1 MQADITEL
9 KKKAAAHAVG
19 LIASGM
25 VVGLGHGS
33 TAIHAVHFLAERLKS
48 GEIKNVLGIPC
59 SLQVE
64 EEALQCGMP
73 LTTFEKHPLMDITID
88 GADEV
93 DIELN
98 LIKGGGGALL
108 REKIVAQA
116 SRRVVIVLDE
126 SKCSPFL
133 GKQRHVPV
141 EIVPFGWNT
150 HVFFLESLGAKVRI
164 RRNADKS
171 LYHTDQGNLIA
182 DCNFN
187 EILNPRELAAIIKTH
202 AGVVEHG
209 LFLDLATDV
218 VIAGAGGVRHLKR
231 DRPAPAG
238 KGDIE

>member
-9 KKKAAAHAVG
+9 KRKAAAHAVG
-19 LIASGM
+19 LVASGM

-33 TAIHAVHFLAERLKS
+33 TAIHAVRFLAARLKA

-73 LTTFEKHPLMDITID
+73 LTNLEKHPFMDMAID

-133 GKQRHVPV
+133 GKQRQVPV
-141 EIVPFGWNT
+141 EIVPFGWNV
-150 HVFFLESLGAKVRI
+150 HVLFLESLGAKVRV

-171 LYHTDQGNLIA
+171 LFHTDQGNLLA

-187 EILNPRELAAIIKTH
+187 EILNPRELAAKIRTH

-231 DRPAPAG
+231 DRPISKDKG
-238 KGDIE
+238 KVE

>member
-1 MQADITEL
+1 MQSDVTDL
-9 KKKAAAHAVG
+9 KKNAAAYAVG
-19 LIASGM
+19 LIESGM

-33 TAIHAVHFLAERLKS
+33 TAIYAVRFLAERLKT

-64 EEALQCGMP
+64 EEAMQYGMP
-73 LTTFEKHPLMDITID
+73 LTSFEKHPVMDITID
-88 GADEV
+88 GADEI

-133 GKQRHVPV
+133 GKQRKVPV
-141 EIVPFGWNT
+141 EIVAFGWNT
-150 HVFFLESLGAKVRI
+150 HVMFLESLGAKVRI
-164 RRNADKS
+164 RRNADNS

-182 DCNFN
+182 DCNFH
-187 EILNPRELAAIIKTH
+187 EILNPRELAAKIKTH
-202 AGVVEHG
+202 
-209 LFLDLATDV
+209 L
-218 VIAGAGGVRHLKR
+218 RQ
-231 DRPAPAG
+231 
-238 KGDIE
+238 

>member
-1 MQADITEL
+1 MQSDVTDL
-9 KKKAAAHAVG
+9 KKNAAAYAVG
-19 LIASGM
+19 LIESGM

-33 TAIHAVHFLAERLKS
+33 TAIYAVRFLAERLKT

-64 EEALQCGMP
+64 EEAMQYGMP
-73 LTTFEKHPLMDITID
+73 LTSFEKHPVMDITID
-88 GADEV
+88 GADEI

-133 GKQRHVPV
+133 GKQRKVPV
-141 EIVPFGWNT
+141 EIVAFGWNT
-150 HVFFLESLGAKVRI
+150 HVMFLESLGAKVRI
-164 RRNADKS
+164 RRNADNS

-182 DCNFN
+182 DCNFH
-187 EILNPRELAAIIKTH
+187 EILNPRELAAKIKT
-202 AGVVEHG
+202 
-209 LFLDLATDV
+209 
-218 VIAGAGGVRHLKR
+218 
-231 DRPAPAG
+231 
-238 KGDIE
+238 